1 MLDIEAVVTAE
12 ISLEDA
18 LPDKMSHNVLGH
30 YTRWDV
36 FSLNFNQERLSP
48 FKNITPTGS
57 SSVDLS
63 SDLQEVK
70 GKIREISERLDRLTE
85 RLEQ

>member
-1 MLDIEAVVTAE
+1 MVTAE

-18 LPDKMSHNVLGH
+18 LPGKMQTNMLGH

-36 FSLNFNQERLSP
+36 FPLNFNRERLSP

-70 GKIREISERLDRLTE
+70 GKIREISEKLDRLTE
-85 RLEQ
+85 KLEP